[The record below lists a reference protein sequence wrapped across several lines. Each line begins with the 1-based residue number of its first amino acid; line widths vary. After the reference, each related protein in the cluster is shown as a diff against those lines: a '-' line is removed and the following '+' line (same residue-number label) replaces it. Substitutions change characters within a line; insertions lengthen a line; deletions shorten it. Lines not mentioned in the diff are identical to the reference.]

1 MNKKLKNLI
10 MGYLIALMVFLAVYI
25 VPIEVRIFKNS
36 AEWFY
41 LINLVEVGLF
51 FFGFIVGRM
60 YEFI

>member
-36 AEWFY
+36 AQWFY